1 MRGMTGLI
9 VALPLVASVAS
20 AQDEMTLRQAFEG
33 KMVTTRLEMPATSK
47 GVDVFPRD
55 ATPLNVRELAE
66 RIKEFGAALRPGQQ
80 VMVTKVVVKGNSH
93 IEFQLGGGG
102 YGTFGDALS
111 SPSSVRTTSKG
122 ETKEERDLKAQIKAA
137 QGPTRRKELEKQLR
151 AMQQER
157 ERENA
162 RAEAEVAQANIA
174 REQLLLS
181 KRAQSG
187 SRFNIRFRDGIL
199 PHYKTPAGVTEALS
213 QYLDFGT
220 SAAAVPASAPASAP
234 AAAGAAPTTSPPPA
248 AGSVASLRKGLT
260 LEEVE
265 RILGPAATAS
275 EKKEGSMTLLERGYR
290 KDGMKVRASF
300 MNGVLIDYAIS
311 PM

>member
-33 KMVTTRLEMPATSK
+33 KMVTTRLEMPATSR

-111 SPSSVRTTSKG
+111 SPSEVSTTSKG
-122 ETKEERDLKAQIKAA
+122 ETKEERDLKVQIKAA

-151 AMQQER
+151 ALQQER

-174 REQLLLS
+174 REQLLLA

-199 PHYKTPAGVTEALS
+199 PHYRTPAGVTEALAP
-213 QYLDFGT
+213 YLDFG
-220 SAAAVPASAPASAP
+220 SAAAAAPASAP
-234 AAAGAAPTTSPPPA
+234 AAPNAAPATSAAPA

-275 EKKEGSMTLLERGYR
+275 EKKEGTVTLLERGYR

-300 MNGVLIDYAIS
+300 VNGVLVDYTIS